1 MSASKKKNPPTLRQQ
16 IFSAYMTAVL
26 ETEHFPTSVYKFCKE
41 LGIGE
46 EQFYGEFGSLD
57 AVRRQVWTEFFDQ
70 TIERIEKDKNYNGYT
85 NREKILSFFYT
96 FFELLGLNRSYVL
109 FTLGSDSQPSRQLA
123 QLGELRKKVRGYAKS
138 LIEAANEEKQT
149 KVTRHQP
156 GLFSEG
162 AWVQMLFLLR
172 FWMKD
177 DSPGFEKTDMAIE
190 KSVNTIFDIFDN
202 TPLERV
208 VDFGKFLY
216 KEHMT

>member
-1 MSASKKKNPPTLRQQ
+1 MSAAKKKNPPSRRQE

-26 ETEHFPTSVYKFCKE
+26 ETENFPTSVYKFCKE
-41 LGIGE
+41 LGIE
-46 EQFYGEFGSLD
+46 EAQFYAEFGSLD
-57 AVRRQVWTEFFDQ
+57 AVRKQIWAEFFDQ
-70 TIERIEKDKNYNGYT
+70 TIERIEKDKNYSGYG

-109 FTLGSDSQPSRQLA
+109 FALGTDSQPSHQLA
-123 QLGELRKKVRGYAKS
+123 QLGILRKNVREYAKG
-138 LIEAANEEKQT
+138 LIQAANEEKQT
-149 KVTRHQP
+149 KLTRHQP
-156 GLFSEG
+156 GLFAEG

-177 DSPGFEKTDMAIE
+177 DSPGFEKTDVAIE

-208 VDFGKFLY
+208 LDFGKFLY
-216 KEHMT
+216 KEHMA